1 MTYQPA
7 GYVFPDAAYLNSTIA
22 GASTNDNGIVNGTIF
37 VALTDT
43 NLPVTPFNLSL
54 INPHVVAGP
63 SIYQAD

>member
-7 GYVFPDAAYLNSTIA
+7 GYVFPNAAYLNSTIA

-37 VALTDT
+37 VAL
-43 NLPVTPFNLSL
+43 PVTPFNLSL